1 MNRFDS
7 SKYLG
12 LPLGEVLGLASK
24 SVESGTEA
32 LKEAQNI
39 FRLCLEQNI
48 PLHLKGDIRG
58 KLWTV
63 EKQLGFHTRYFSQSG
78 QDRFIYENIFKT
90 RKNGTFVEIGGYNGW
105 QGSNCLFFEKMRNWK
120 GLIVEASPSF
130 VGLIAEIRN
139 CEVIHAAI
147 SDHDGTVEFMDVTSG
162 FTQMSGIVNHIDPEQ
177 LNVTREN
184 PKHKERIVQVPS
196 MRLSTLLRK
205 YDLREI
211 DYCSIDVE
219 GAERAILDCFDFD
232 EFNISV
238 FSLENQTGNSSG
250 SYEDIM
256 EPAGYRLLSVV
267 GLDEIWVK

>member
-1 MNRFDS
+1 
-7 SKYLG
+7 
-12 LPLGEVLGLASK
+12 
-24 SVESGTEA
+24 
-32 LKEAQNI
+32 
-39 FRLCLEQNI
+39 
-48 PLHLKGDIRG
+48 
-58 KLWTV
+58 
-63 EKQLGFHTRYFSQSG
+63 
-78 QDRFIYENIFKT
+78 
-90 RKNGTFVEIGGYNGW
+90 
-105 QGSNCLFFEKMRNWK
+105 
-120 GLIVEASPSF
+120 